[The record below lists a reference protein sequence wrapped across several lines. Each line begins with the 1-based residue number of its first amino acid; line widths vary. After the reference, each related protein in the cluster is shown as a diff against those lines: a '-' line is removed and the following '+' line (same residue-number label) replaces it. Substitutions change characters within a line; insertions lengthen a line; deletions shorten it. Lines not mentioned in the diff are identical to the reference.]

1 MKYKIFQN
9 LTGFF
14 IIKNFY
20 FGNVF
25 NKDYEKY
32 LI

>member
-14 IIKNFY
+14 IINNFY
-20 FGNVF
+20 FDNVF